1 MKRFIFLLALGLVA
15 IDISAAGAPPNP
27 HVTLFDMGLS
37 TVKLISET
45 VSKGFLATFLTAE
58 SKISFQNPLV
68 PGGKRIPL
76 FTSRD
81 AVEIIRQAIPDIVA
95 THNGKYIAKNIGVSY
110 ATEKIVQILSGIPW
124 YFKMRPQ
131 DLIENPWAATFVSL
145 AAEETARQN
154 VRSALKRAID
164 GQRPDEFTF
173 LALRWAA

>member
-1 MKRFIFLLALGLVA
+1 MGSL
-15 IDISAAGAPPNP
+15 PNP
-27 HVTLFDMGLS
+27 
-37 TVKLISET
+37 
-45 VSKGFLATFLTAE
+45 LT
-58 SKISFQNPLV
+58 
-68 PGGKRIPL
+68 PGGEPIPL
-76 FTSRD
+76 LTNKD
-81 AVEIIRQAIPDIVA
+81 AVEIIYQVTKGLIKND
-95 THNGKYIAKNIGVSY
+95 NGKYIAKNIGVSY